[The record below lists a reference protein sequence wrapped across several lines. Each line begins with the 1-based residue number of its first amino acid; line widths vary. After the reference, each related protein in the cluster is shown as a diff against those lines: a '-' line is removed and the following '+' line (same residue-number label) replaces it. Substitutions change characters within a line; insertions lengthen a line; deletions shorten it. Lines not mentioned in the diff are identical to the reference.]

1 MLQVQQTKIT
11 EFLASFRGRCDRH
24 SIKIKLDYQPHG
36 VDKLGSNIDL
46 KTKRITFSTS
56 QIEQISDQL
65 NIPPLDMWEI
75 VASHELGHFFRGSD
89 EHEAWN
95 WVIENCKAN
104 SEYIEIARSHALYG
118 SLISAKG
125 NWNQIKKA
133 IASPVTEKFIEFIRL
148 GKTSLMKTHGIFSTP
163 GQCWAAARKRVN
175 YTELET
181 ITDVLCR
188 QYKFDLLSSDDDSLE
203 IEIAAIGLYKSVC
216 AYL

>member
-125 NWNQIKKA
+125 DWNQVKKA
-133 IASPVTEKFIEFIRL
+133 VTSRITEHFIDLANLWINVPSLRNTLPTLGGIWLNSRKEASHE
-148 GKTSLMKTHGIFSTP
+148 
-163 GQCWAAARKRVN
+163 
-175 YTELET
+175 ELEVVAST
-181 ITDVLCR
+181 LCEE
-188 QYKFDLLSSDDDSLE
+188 YKFDLIWETRLTIQLE
-203 IEIAAIGLYKSVC
+203 AAAIGFYKSVQKF
-216 AYL
+216 L